1 VKPLFLMAVFAAM
14 PLAAQQQPARTTTP
28 PRAQTPAPRPGAA
41 APAQRP
47 AARPGQHPPRD
58 TTLDSTVVV
67 INYNREVYNYQGG
80 SRDPF
85 GSLLTDAS
93 TQTSINDLRLV
104 SILYDRGGRSVAIV
118 REKNTTSPRRL
129 RRGDS
134 IGRLR
139 VIQIREYE
147 VVFQLEEFG
156 FERQEVLTL
165 QRPGVS
171 P

>member
-1 VKPLFLMAVFAAM
+1 MKPFLLIGALAAM
-14 PLAAQQQPARTTTP
+14 PLAAQQQ
-28 PRAQTPAPRPGAA
+28 RAPQTPARPGAA

-47 AARPGQHPPRD
+47 GAARPGQRPPRD

-67 INYNREVYNYQGG
+67 ITYNREVYNYQGG
-80 SRDPF
+80 PRDPF
-85 GSLLTDAS
+85 TSLLTDAS

-104 SILYDRGGRSVAIV
+104 SILYDRGGRSVAVV
-118 REKNTTSPRRL
+118 REKNSTSPRRL
-129 RRGDS
+129 RRGDT

-156 FERQEVLTL
+156 FELQEVLTL